1 MFQEEKIKDEI
12 QQLNADIQVQDAYIV
27 HRQTE
32 IADLES
38 VISHYCET
46 FNQLKS
52 QRDKLQDE
60 RKYGFF
66 EVFGFFIDLQQ

>member
-1 MFQEEKIKDEI
+1 MIQEEKIKDEI